1 MTSASLSISSTT
13 GSVNSPRSLAGSS
26 TVPLAEPPT
35 SKSRSS
41 AMLPTSAVT
50 LLPPES
56 CAERAGFAG
65 GLGGAARR
73 RHRRSRKA
81 PIRTWVRPSP
91 CGNLLHHS
99 RLNSIMH
106 EWPNSGTPG
115 NHLVGDDRRRSGLAE
130 GGREPSERGNASK
143 RARLETDRVYTPR
156 CRNTKKRTVGRHD
169 RIFNFLRKGRNV
181 EPFHWTQSRPSSRG
195 PKTRP
200 MRPLCI
206 PGAHGPGK
214 DRAHPQ
220 CKSDCR
226 RAPSRRHLPARH
238 RQ

>member
-13 GSVNSPRSLAGSS
+13 GSVNSPRSPAGSS
-26 TVPLAEPPT
+26 AVPLAEPPT

-56 CAERAGFAG
+56 CAERAGLAG

-106 EWPNSGTPG
+106 EWPNSGTPVYSFDAKA
-115 NHLVGDDRRRSGLAE
+115 HVDYWLVHAAACRSSDYSIAV
-130 GGREPSERGNASK
+130 RGCS
-143 RARLETDRVYTPR
+143 L
-156 CRNTKKRTVGRHD
+156 G
-169 RIFNFLRKGRNV
+169 FQQG
-181 EPFHWTQSRPSSRG
+181 
-195 PKTRP
+195 
-200 MRPLCI
+200 
-206 PGAHGPGK
+206 
-214 DRAHPQ
+214 
-220 CKSDCR
+220 
-226 RAPSRRHLPARH
+226 
-238 RQ
+238 